1 MSRSKSTT
9 KEVNCGSQIDI
20 QVESNPAS
28 LSTRGQ
34 KAAQTVLRSD
44 FQVYFE
50 ALQNL
55 YHPTEN
61 PDGTFPLNVAENK
74 LSSTLLKEK
83 LEQLTRDNEIPAWV
97 AGYTN
102 SNGAPPFREA
112 LAKFMGRHLT
122 KCPIDPEH
130 LATSAGA
137 TAIIEMTSQ
146 ILCDTGDVAVFPVPS
161 YPVYKQDIGNK
172 SGVERY
178 DLITHT
184 STDDLRSG
192 PPLTIDMIDAARK
205 DIETQGK
212 RFRMLVLTCPDN
224 PTGVVYTPTQQHSIA
239 DYCTDHKIH
248 LVVNEIYGLSLINTN
263 DPAIIRDYVDQPV
276 YTSFAKVMQD
286 KKSDYLHLWYALSKD
301 FGASGFRV
309 GVVYS
314 LNEAFLTGYNN
325 FNAPHMVS
333 NHTQWLF
340 QMVFEDNDFL
350 KEYIKTNQ
358 QRLTKSYV
366 AFTSMLKSNNIP
378 YVSAAGSLFIWADFA
393 RLLPEISQEAED
405 ALWLDIYQK
414 TGILLTPGIGFGHEA
429 KGQFRIVYS
438 CFPLEELKVAIERMD
453 TYLKAKTT

>member
-1 MSRSKSTT
+1 MNR
-9 KEVNCGSQIDI
+9 D
-20 QVESNPAS
+20 S

-44 FQVYFE
+44 FEVYFE

-61 PDGTFPLNVAENK
+61 PGGTFPLNVAENK
-74 LSSTLLKEK
+74 LSWTLLKEK
-83 LEQLTRDNEIPAWV
+83 LELLTRENEIPAWV

-102 SNGAPPFREA
+102 SNGAPSFREA
-112 LAKFMGRHLT
+112 MANFMGRHLT

-130 LATSAGA
+130 LAASAGA
-137 TAIIEMTSQ
+137 TAMIEMTTQ
-146 ILCDTGDVAVFPVPS
+146 VLCDTGDVAVFPVPS

-178 DLITHT
+178 NLITHT
-184 STDDLRSG
+184 QLDELKSD
-192 PPLTIDMIDAARK
+192 PPLTIELLELARQ
-205 DIETQGK
+205 DIEAQRK
-212 RFRMLVLTCPDN
+212 RFRLLVLTSPDN
-224 PTGVVYTPTQQHSIA
+224 PTGQVCTPEQQNTIA
-239 DYCTDHKIH
+239 DYCIKHSIH
-248 LVVNEIYGLSLINTN
+248 LIVNEIYGLSLIDTKNE
-263 DPAIIRDYVDQPV
+263 AIHEEYADQP
-276 YTSFAKVMQD
+276 TFSSFAKVMQN

-314 LNEAFLTGYNN
+314 LNTAFLAGYKN

-350 KEYIKTNQ
+350 EHYIKTNQ
-358 QRLTKSYV
+358 QRLTESYC
-366 AFTSMLKSNNIP
+366 AFTAMLKSNNIP
-378 YVSAAGSLFIWADFA
+378 YVPAAGSLFIWADFA

-414 TGILLTPGIGFGHEA
+414 TGILLTPGIGFGHSA

-438 CFPLEELKVAIERMD
+438 CFPLEELKVAIDRLSAFISQKGI
-453 TYLKAKTT
+453 TQS